1 MSHIIK
7 ENKFFLKNIRILI
20 IVTLLILTFFGLYS
34 YTGNK
39 MIYLFF
45 SIINIYLIF
54 FSFRKKAFFFE
65 TFFSILLFLGF
76 WFKFT
81 MIISFTDGIFREG
94 VGNFDYSENNFD
106 YALLISLSGIIP
118 LIIFG
123 HLREFFFYYPN
134 KIEFLEIKNRKFVN
148 NRKNIIL
155 FFLLFIF
162 IVTIFNG
169 YLKIYQKGLIPLNE
183 INFFAA
189 GGIKWLLLFG
199 LSTISCLLIF
209 LEVNIFKKLFSFTII
224 VGIFETFLS
233 SLSMISRGMI
243 FNSLSIIYGIYKL
256 SKKTGNILSLRLLIK
271 TILVTLVLFY
281 ISVIAVNYIRSNYFY
296 IGKSKLETIK
306 VEDSEKKIID
316 KSKKFKEKLRNFNI
330 IESNN
335 EFFYLAINRWV
346 GIDSTL
352 AVSQN
357 KDILN
362 FHLLFEAINERA
374 DFNAPTFYEKT
385 FFLEDEGEYKKELK
399 EQLYVNVK
407 GNTLTGII
415 AFLFYSGSFVFL
427 FFGMLFLSAFASI
440 IEFICY
446 YVSGKNL
453 IFCSLIGQIIAFRF
467 IHFGYLP
474 KQSYLLFGSIFLTI
488 FFVFIFNKY
497 LKK

>member
-7 ENKFFLKNIRILI
+7 ENKFFLKLIRISI
-20 IVTLLILTFFGLYS
+20 IVILLILTFFGLYS

-39 MIYLFF
+39 IIYLFF
-45 SIINIYLIF
+45 STVSIYLIF
-54 FSFRKKAFFFE
+54 FSFRKKALFFE

-94 VGNFDYSENNFD
+94 VGNFDYSDNNFD
-106 YALLISLSGIIP
+106 YALLVSSLGIIP

-123 HLREFFFYYPN
+123 HLREIFFYYPN
-134 KIEFLEIKNRKFVN
+134 KIEFLKIKSENFQT

-155 FFLLFIF
+155 FFLFVIF
-162 IVTIFNG
+162 SVSFLNG
-169 YLKIYQKGLIPLNE
+169 YFKIYQKGLIPLNE
-183 INFFAA
+183 INFFLS
-189 GGIKWLLLFG
+189 GGIKWFLLLG
-199 LSTISCLLIF
+199 LSTMSCLLIF
-209 LEVNIFKKLFSFTII
+209 LEVNIFKRLFSLTII

-243 FNSLSIIYGIYKL
+243 FNSFSIIYGIYKL
-256 SKKTGNILSLRLLIK
+256 SKKTVNFLSLRLLIK
-271 TILVTLVLFY
+271 TILVTLILFY
-281 ISVIAVNYIRSNYFY
+281 ISVIAVNYIRANYFY
-296 IGKSKLETIK
+296 VGKSKLETSKI
-306 VEDSEKKIID
+306 EDSEKKVID
-316 KSKKFKEKLRNFNI
+316 KSKEFRETIKNFNI

-357 KDILN
+357 KDKLN
-362 FHLLFEAINERA
+362 FALLFDAINEKA
-374 DFNAPTFYEKT
+374 SIDTPTFYEKT
-385 FFLEDEGEYKKELK
+385 FFLETESKYK
-399 EQLYVNVK
+399 EQLKKQLYQNVK

-427 FFGMLFLSAFASI
+427 FIGILFLSALASL

-446 YVSGKNL
+446 RVSGKNL

-488 FFVFIFNKY
+488 FFVFLFTKY